1 MNWNLFLKYMGY
13 AGVLAIYGAFAW
25 SGKAPVEGFLAVLTG
40 VIAALGATHA
50 ASAAAA
56 SVVADASPVTPT
68 PAPAS
73 NPAPTTVVSQ

>member
-25 SGKAPVEGFLAVLTG
+25 SGKAPVEGFIAVLTG

-56 SVVADASPVTPT
+56 NVVANAAPVAPVTSAAASP
-68 PAPAS
+68 A
-73 NPAPTTVVSQ
+73 TTVVVQS

>member
-25 SGKAPVEGFLAVLTG
+25 SGKAPVEGFIAVLTG

-56 SVVADASPVTPT
+56 NVVANAAPVAPVV
-68 PAPAS
+68 PA
-73 NPAPTTVVSQ
+73 PAPTTVVQS